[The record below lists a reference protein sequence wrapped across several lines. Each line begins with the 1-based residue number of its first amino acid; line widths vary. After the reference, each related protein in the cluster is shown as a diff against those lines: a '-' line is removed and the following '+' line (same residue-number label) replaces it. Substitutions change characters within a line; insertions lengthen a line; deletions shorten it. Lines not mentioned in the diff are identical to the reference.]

1 MERSAPARE
10 EVQERRYGMPRRC
23 LNRRR
28 RIDGGLALHI
38 LCTGVSFRSAPVEFR
53 EYLAFPEDRLRPA
66 LSALHGLPGVSQ
78 AAILSTCNRTEV
90 YVVAAPEARAAV
102 RAWLLAEAGE
112 AAEMLRPH
120 FYELEG
126 RDAAAHLC
134 RVAAGLDSQMI
145 GESEILSQVRAALRA
160 AKAEGTIGAALER
173 IFTSAVGAGKRVRDE
188 TRISRGA
195 FSVGRCAVETA
206 QQKLGTLEGRT
217 FLLIG
222 AGKVAEAAA
231 RHLCA
236 KGADTI
242 LVANRTYS
250 KAQELA
256 GQLGGRAL
264 RYDQLTEGLQHADI
278 VISSTAAP
286 HFVLLPD
293 QIEEAMRRRDGRELL
308 LIDIAV
314 PRDIDPQVASIPGVH
329 VFDIDDLCCNLQEAT
344 ANRASEVE
352 AAETIVGEATSELW
366 QWLVARQVRP
376 LLEALRGRLEEAHQE
391 HVARFLPKLERLSP
405 DDRAWVED
413 LVATLARRFL
423 HEATVS
429 LKEELAAGN
438 GRLEHSRGAA
448 APVAVQAGH
457 SSPGNGRSH

>member
-1 MERSAPARE
+1 M
-10 EVQERRYGMPRRC
+10 
-23 LNRRR
+23 
-28 RIDGGLALHI
+28 HI

-66 LSALHGLPGVSQ
+66 LSALRSLPGVAQ
-78 AAILSTCNRTEV
+78 AAILSTCNRTEIYTIATRDV
-90 YVVAAPEARAAV
+90 RSAV
-102 RAWLLAEAGE
+102 RAWLLEQAGE
-112 AAEMLRPH
+112 AAEMLRSH
-120 FYELEG
+120 LYEPAGPE
-126 RDAAAHLC
+126 AAAHLC

-145 GESEILSQVRAALRA
+145 GESEILSQVKAALKA
-160 AKAEGTIGAALER
+160 AKAAGTVGPELER
-173 IFTSAVGAGKRVRDE
+173 IFTAAVGAGKRVRDE

-206 QQKLGTLEGRT
+206 QQKLGSLQGRT

-222 AGKVAEAAA
+222 AGKVAETTA

-256 GQLGGRAL
+256 GQLHGRAL
-264 RYDQLTEGLQHADI
+264 RYDQLTQGLQEADI

-293 QIEEAMRRRDGRELL
+293 QVEEAMRRREGRELL

-329 VFDIDDLCCNLQEAT
+329 VFDIDDLCCDLEEAT
-344 ANRASEVE
+344 ANRAGEVE
-352 AAETIVGEATSELW
+352 AAEEIAEAATSDLW
-366 QWLVARQVRP
+366 QWLVAREVRP
-376 LLEALRGRLEEAHQE
+376 LLEALRSRLMEAHQAQVTE
-391 HVARFLPKLERLSP
+391 FLPKLERLSP
-405 DDRAWVED
+405 EDRALVDD

-423 HEATVS
+423 HEATIS

-438 GRLEHSRGAA
+438 GRVGGDLTEAA
-448 APVAVQAGH
+448 GPVAMHAAS
-457 SSPGNGRSH
+457 SSPGNGRSQ